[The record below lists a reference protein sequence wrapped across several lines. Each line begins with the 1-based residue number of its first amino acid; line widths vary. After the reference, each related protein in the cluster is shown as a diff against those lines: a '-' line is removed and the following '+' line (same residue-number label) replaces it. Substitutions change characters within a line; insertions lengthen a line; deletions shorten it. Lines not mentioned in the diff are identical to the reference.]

1 MFSLLRKE
9 PLLAKG
15 LIAKSPWEKIEERM
29 AKLEKERDDWK
40 QRAELYEA
48 ENKELKA
55 KLTTAGLCVP

>member
-1 MFSLLRKE
+1 
-9 PLLAKG
+9 
-15 LIAKSPWEKIEERM
+15 M
-29 AKLEKERDDWK
+29 AKLEKERDGWK